1 MLDALPGATLPISG
15 LGHWLRICRLAY
27 SEAENPAI

>member
-1 MLDALPGATLPISG
+1 MLDALPAATLPISG
-15 LGHWLRICRLAY
+15 LANCRLAY